1 MNRSAAVDE
10 QIIRVGRHDVEVTRT
25 AKVLFPA
32 DGITKGDLIGYYRRI
47 APWMLPHL
55 RDRPLAMERYP
66 DGIDQPS
73 FFHKAVPSYFPD
85 WIKKVTVKKAGGT
98 ITHVV
103 CNNEATLVYLAN
115 QACITPHIWLSRID
129 KLRCPDQMVFDLDPS
144 GENFEPV
151 RAAAQS
157 FGELLDKL
165 ELPAYVKT
173 TGSRGLHVAVPLDRE
188 EDFDSVRAFARRLA
202 EIVVNGDREHRTLEQ
217 RKERR
222 LERVFVDTNRNA
234 YAQTVAPA
242 YAVRA
247 RPGAPISLPLDWSE
261 LNKND
266 LRPNGVTI
274 RTVFERLEKA
284 GDPWRDFRRHATSL
298 NKARRKVEKLN
309 AT

>member
-1 MNRSAAVDE
+1 MAVRVE
-10 QIIRVGRHDVEVTRT
+10 TIRVGHLGVEITRPR
-25 AKVLFPA
+25 KILFPA
-32 DGITKGDLIGYYRRI
+32 DGITKRDLVDCYRRI
-47 APWMLPHL
+47 GPWMLPHL
-55 RDRPLAMERYP
+55 RDRPLAMERCP
-66 DGIDQPS
+66 DGIAGPS
-73 FFHKAVPSYFPD
+73 FFQKEVPSYYPN
-85 WIKKVTVKKAGGT
+85 WIERVTVEKAGGR

-115 QACITPHIWLSRID
+115 QACITPHIWLSRVE

-157 FGELLDKL
+157 FAELLDKL

-173 TGSRGLHVAVPLDRE
+173 TGSRGLHVAVPLDRA

-217 RKERR
+217 RKDRR
-222 LERVFVDTNRNA
+222 LGRVFVDTNRNA

-242 YAVRA
+242 FAVRA
-247 RPGAPISLPLDWSE
+247 RPGAPVSLPLHWSE
-261 LNKND
+261 LHRKD

-274 RTVFERLEKA
+274 RTVFDRLEKS

-298 NKARRKVEKLN
+298 SRARRKVEKLN
-309 AT
+309 AA

>member
-1 MNRSAAVDE
+1 VNRSGAVDE

-47 APWMLPHL
+47 APWMIPHL
-55 RDRPLAMERYP
+55 QDRPLAMERYP

-144 GENFEPV
+144 SETFEPV
-151 RAAAQS
+151 RATARA